1 METMFGDA
9 TGLIFAIVKTY
20 CSFLNYLSS
29 TSLAISLKVNL
40 KVKKKKKELCCYW
53 EVSKFIRAALVAN
66 ASKVVVGAF

>member
-40 KVKKKKKELCCYW
+40 KVKKKKKNCAVIGKSPNLF
-53 EVSKFIRAALVAN
+53 VQL
-66 ASKVVVGAF
+66 